1 MSTATQVRESPEPR
15 DIVYLTNVTVPLPDK
30 LNLKGDLAQNWRTFR
45 RRWESFEVS
54 SRKTK
59 RSHDERVTTFQQCLP
74 ADVCDVSNG
83 FWHVKLDEESSLLTT
98 FETPL
103 GRYKWKRMPF
113 GISPAPEVFQ
123 RRSPRRNARS
133 AYNCR

>member
-15 DIVYLTNVTVPLPDK
+15 DIVHLTNVTVPLPEK
-30 LNLKGDLAQNWRTFR
+30 LNLEGDLAQNWRTFR

-74 ADVCDVSNG
+74 AEDLEV
-83 FWHVKLDEESSLLTT
+83 LDTLPFAKDEDRNDMAVVLRHMEAYCFSKTNVIYERYQLT
-98 FETPL
+98 
-103 GRYKWKRMPF
+103 
-113 GISPAPEVFQ
+113 Q
-123 RRSPRRNARS
+123 
-133 AYNCR
+133 